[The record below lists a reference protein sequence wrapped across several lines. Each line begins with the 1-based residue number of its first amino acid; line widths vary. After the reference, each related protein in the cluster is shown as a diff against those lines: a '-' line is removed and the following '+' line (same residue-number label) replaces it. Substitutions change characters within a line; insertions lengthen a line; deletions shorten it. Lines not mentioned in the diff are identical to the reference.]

1 MYFKVLE
8 FNNKDNITT
17 IKVSMFNG
25 SIFTINYQDNNILD
39 IDIFNI
45 ISSKTLM
52 ELHDNITNIIY
63 SYDLSSDNMFYIKE
77 FIKWITYN
85 MNLYHIE
92 L

>member
-8 FNNKDNITT
+8 FYNKDNITT
-17 IKVSMFNG
+17 IKVCMYNG

-39 IDIFNI
+39 IDILNI

-52 ELHDNITNIIY
+52 ELHDNISNIIN
-63 SYDLSSDNMFYIKE
+63 SYDLSSDNMLYIKE
-77 FIKWITYN
+77 FLKWITYN
-85 MNLYHIE
+85 MNLSHIE